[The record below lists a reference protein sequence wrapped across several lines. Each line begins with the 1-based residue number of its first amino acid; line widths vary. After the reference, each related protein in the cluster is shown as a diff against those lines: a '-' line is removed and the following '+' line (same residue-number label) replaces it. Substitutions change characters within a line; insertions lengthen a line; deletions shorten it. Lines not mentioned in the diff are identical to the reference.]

1 MIDIYSD
8 EYSNK
13 PKRSWQDTPKKTPK
27 YKTIALEVMIW
38 MRDNGVSYK
47 TTDFYDR
54 GYVLEGKRYSAE
66 ELFKRFMKE
75 EGYER

>member
-27 YKTIALEVMIW
+27 YKTIALEVMI
-38 MRDNGVSYK
+38 
-47 TTDFYDR
+47 
-54 GYVLEGKRYSAE
+54 
-66 ELFKRFMKE
+66 
-75 EGYER
+75 